1 MLLIKKT
8 SPVVDRSSMMRIRYS
23 GGTMS
28 MSSFQ
33 DERGGDWAGAV
44 SQSFRPSLALK
55 GSPRRA
61 RPNCGKVEKG
71 LMKGQC

>member
-1 MLLIKKT
+1 
-8 SPVVDRSSMMRIRYS
+8 
-23 GGTMS
+23 MS

-71 LMKGQC
+71 RMKGQC